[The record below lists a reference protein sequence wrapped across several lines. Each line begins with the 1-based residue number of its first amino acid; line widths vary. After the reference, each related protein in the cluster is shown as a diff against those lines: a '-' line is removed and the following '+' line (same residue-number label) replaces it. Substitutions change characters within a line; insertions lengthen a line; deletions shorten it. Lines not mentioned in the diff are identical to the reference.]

1 MPPAEVPRYFAAMA
15 SDPGLL
21 IPSRR
26 QGGRF
31 RMGREALRRI
41 LPAAV
46 LAMGAIGAP
55 TLLVGT
61 GGISRLTILEAE
73 RAKVESE
80 ILRERTRIE
89 ELRATAKAV
98 KHTPATLE
106 AMARDQLGLVR
117 ATEMVVLVEPDR
129 R

>member
-1 MPPAEVPRYFAAMA
+1 MT
-15 SDPGLL
+15 SDPGVL

-26 QGGRF
+26 HGSRF
-31 RMGREALRRI
+31 RVGREALRRI

-61 GGISRLTILEAE
+61 GGISRLTTLEAE

-89 ELRATAKAV
+89 ELRATARAV
-98 KHTPATLE
+98 KQAPATLE

-117 ATEMVVLVEPDR
+117 ATEMVVLVEADR